1 MTIRYFLIDPTK
13 NITALATSPVSPERY
28 REAAEKIMQKEP
40 SCEQVGFVYRG
51 ENGDLCLD
59 MAGGEFCG
67 NASMSAAALF
77 CAKAGLLPGQSREVS
92 LRVSGAD
99 AAVPVRVTAKS
110 AADFTCA
117 VTMPQPTRIA
127 EERLSF
133 GKKTYALPVVYFPG
147 IAHIIAPETLLPRG
161 AAEEA
166 IKGWCAD
173 LNVKG
178 LGLML
183 LSEEKQTLTPLVYI
197 PAAGTLFWESSCAS
211 GTTAV
216 GAFLSHRDRRAVDLT
231 VKEPGGALRIR
242 AADKTLRLSGNVRL
256 LAEREIGI

>member
-110 AADFTCA
+110 AADFACA

-133 GKKTYALPVVYFPG
+133 NETTYSLPVVYFPG

-211 GTTAV
+211 GSAAV
-216 GAFLSHRDRRAVDLT
+216 GAWLSQRQNAPVT
-231 VKEPGGALRIR
+231 VSIRQPGGTLEISASNNRILLRERVRIR
-242 AADKTLRLSGNVRL
+242 KGQ
-256 LAEREIGI
+256 